1 MATPKVH
8 PKRRRGISLLEV
20 ILAIAILGGSLA
32 VLGELIRIGTLGA
45 ASARDLSTAQILCE
59 TKLAEISAG
68 IVTPDPVDS
77 AQADETGEWLYSV
90 ASEQIDQQGL
100 LAVTVTVQQ
109 NPDIFARPVSF
120 ALVRWIVD
128 PAAIPVESTETEP
141 TSGSTSTSGTS
152 TSGTTTSGTTGGGA
166 SAGGASGT

>member
-1 MATPKVH
+1 MANFH
-8 PKRRRGISLLEV
+8 PNPTRRRGISLLEV

-59 TKLAEISAG
+59 TKLAEVSAG
-68 IVTPDPVDS
+68 IVMPDPIDS
-77 AQADETGEWLYSV
+77 APADETGEWLYSV

-100 LAVTVTVQQ
+100 LAVTVTVHQS
-109 NPDIFARPVSF
+109 PDVIARPVSF
-120 ALVRWIVD
+120 TLVRWIVD
-128 PAAIPVESTETEP
+128 PAAIPVETTETE
-141 TSGSTSTSGTS
+141 T
-152 TSGTTTSGTTGGGA
+152 GTTSSSTTGAGATTGGA